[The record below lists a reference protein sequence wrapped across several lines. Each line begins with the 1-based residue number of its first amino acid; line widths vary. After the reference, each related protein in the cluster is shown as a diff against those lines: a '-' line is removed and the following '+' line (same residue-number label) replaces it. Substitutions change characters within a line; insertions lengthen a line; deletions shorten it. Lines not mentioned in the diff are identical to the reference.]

1 MQYNSS
7 SESNSDCIDDTGCEK
22 MFEPTYW
29 DINYFHNIEIDN
41 EDEDEDE
48 EDENQIKPK
57 VREIQRY
64 RHIEE
69 LFNGEQR
76 DIEYTIPE
84 EDSEEELSQEESE
97 VS

>member
-1 MQYNSS
+1 MQYPSS
-7 SESNSDCIDDTGCEK
+7 SESDSDCIDDTGCEK

-29 DINYFHNIEIDN
+29 DIDYFHRIEIDN
-41 EDEDEDE
+41 GDNDDEDDDE
-48 EDENQIKPK
+48 EQINPK

-69 LFNGEQR
+69 LSNGEQR

-84 EDSEEELSQEESE
+84 EDSQEELSQEESE